1 MKPICNHFAF
11 SSGWVT
17 NVINAKSLFGFYT
30 VLPQGQP
37 LCYQTINL
45 PLSVVMHHISIDFQG
60 ELHSVWVSER
70 QNIYNG
76 VYSE

>member
-1 MKPICNHFAF
+1 MENLCLVFIQSYHKDNRSAIKP
-11 SSGWVT
+11 ST
-17 NVINAKSLFGFYT
+17 
-30 VLPQGQP
+30 
-37 LCYQTINL
+37 L
-45 PLSVVMHHISIDFQG
+45 PLSVFMHHISIDFQG